1 MPQCYNTS
9 LADHAHTEGNKSELF
24 PWIRDNNHLSCKQQQ
39 QQVGT
44 WRNNYT
50 VLPHGNL
57 AEVRCSWRHIHRI
70 PSTKMAA
77 HGPFLGRLSNPV
89 SPHVFSLIHV
99 RCGLVVELEH
109 TGPHASENHLSVPL
123 EHHLS
128 TPISTASHSGCWVG
142 AALLLAAAAVVVVE
156 YVCVCVCVCVCG
168 GGDGELAGLLFLL
181 LPLPILTAQTNMQY
195 THATRNFTR

>member
-1 MPQCYNTS
+1 MLLYEVDEPHLARPIVICLESFRFGQEKGIIWRASSYRRRILVMPQCYNTS

-24 PWIRDNNHLSCKQQQ
+24 PWIRNNNHLSCKQQQ
-39 QQVGT
+39 AGT

-57 AEVRCSWRHIHRI
+57 AEVRCSWRHIHKI
-70 PSTKMAA
+70 PGTKMAA
-77 HGPFLGRLSNPV
+77 RRPFLGRLSNPV

-123 EHHLS
+123 EHHFS
-128 TPISTASHSGCWVG
+128 TPI
-142 AALLLAAAAVVVVE
+142 
-156 YVCVCVCVCVCG
+156 
-168 GGDGELAGLLFLL
+168 
-181 LPLPILTAQTNMQY
+181 
-195 THATRNFTR
+195 